1 MEKLAEII
9 KLFLEKYFVPSMIS
23 APVTIIIAAIFP
35 DILSIRSQ
43 TNLAMYVVAIFCVVF
58 IIVWT
63 IQNVARGI
71 RHKYIKHKNN
81 IFQKNQM
88 QEELQNQIKMLW
100 SYVDKLNP
108 SDKEVL
114 FRFIH
119 THNEPVTS
127 TKIYFG
133 NSIFNNE
140 DIMNVTTKE
149 IQTQPVEY
157 HAHKSQFAKEH
168 ICMPINRPPI
178 ETNIKMYKLKDDFF
192 RLLKYSYEHYHQIS
206 NFKED
211 NQYDKT

>member
-1 MEKLAEII
+1 MEKLTEII

-23 APVTIIIAAIFP
+23 IPITTIIAAIFP
-35 DILSIRSQ
+35 DILSIKSQ

-63 IQNVARGI
+63 IQNAAKGI
-71 RHKYIKHKNN
+71 WHKYIEHKNR

-88 QEELQNQIKMLW
+88 QAGFQNQIKMLW
-100 SYVDKLNP
+100 SYVDTLNP

-127 TKIYFG
+127 TEMYFG
-133 NSIFNNE
+133 NSIFDNE
-140 DIMNVTTKE
+140 DIMNVTIKE
-149 IQTQPVEY
+149 VQTQPVEY
-157 HAHKSQFAKEH
+157 HAHKSQFTKEH
-168 ICMPINRPPI
+168 ICMPIIRPPI
-178 ETNIKMYKLKDDFF
+178 ETTVKMYKLKDDFF

-211 NQYDKT
+211 SQYDKA

>member
-1 MEKLAEII
+1 MEKLTEII

-71 RHKYIKHKNN
+71 WHKYIEHKNR
-81 IFQKNQM
+81 IFQRNQM
-88 QEELQNQIKMLW
+88 QAELQNQIKMLW

-127 TKIYFG
+127 TKMYFG

-140 DIMNVTTKE
+140 DIMNVTIKE
-149 IQTQPVEY
+149 IQTQPVEH

-168 ICMPINRPPI
+168 ICMPIIRPPI
-178 ETNIKMYKLKDDFF
+178 ETNVKMYKLKDDFF